1 MHSNLVARQNGGL
14 SYNGPNRG
22 TEGQPTRCSTPR
34 VAFTLPHRTQCG
46 CSGIRFDS
54 QRSGTEHGA
63 GGGRARFPAIFDA
76 AFRFAERAPRP
87 SAARPPRSRS
97 LVSKGKTHAH
107 GHGPAAHSLARAD
120 VRLGSAGGSTAIAL
134 SSAPAAAIYCHTP
147 TYLPSFLL
155 PEAIPTIATNLSPR

>member
-1 MHSNLVARQNGGL
+1 M
-14 SYNGPNRG
+14 
-22 TEGQPTRCSTPR
+22 
-34 VAFTLPHRTQCG
+34 
-46 CSGIRFDS
+46 
-54 QRSGTEHGA
+54 EHGA

-87 SAARPPRSRS
+87 SVRPPARLVPDRSFQ
-97 LVSKGKTHAH
+97 KGRRTH

-134 SSAPAAAIYCHTP
+134 SSAPAAAIECHTP

>member
-1 MHSNLVARQNGGL
+1 M
-14 SYNGPNRG
+14 
-22 TEGQPTRCSTPR
+22 
-34 VAFTLPHRTQCG
+34 
-46 CSGIRFDS
+46 
-54 QRSGTEHGA
+54 EHGA

-87 SAARPPRSRS
+87 SVRPSARPPRSRS
-97 LVSKGKTHAH
+97 LVSKGKTHAAH
-107 GHGPAAHSLARAD
+107 GHGPAAHSLAWAPQA
-120 VRLGSAGGSTAIAL
+120 AGTAIAL